1 MKCSNQEAMV
11 ILCQLVN
18 QPLHYGIKS
27 PDCDLYDIG
36 FGEMV
41 DYVGLNNEIRKV
53 CNYTLH
59 ITCRFKI
66 IKKKEKQTTCCYFE
80 DTPSSIFQYDVS
92 KLIGLCVKRIA
103 LSDKN
108 DLWIDLGDYW
118 IVIATFENN
127 EESWCFFTFDSA
139 NLFLSVSNSYIEKI
153 VDGLRGE
160 QKAGDGLREP

>member
-11 ILCQLVN
+11 ILSQLVN

-36 FGEMV
+36 FGKMV

-66 IKKKEKQTTCCYFE
+66 IEKKKSKPLVAILRTLPAVYFNAVF
-80 DTPSSIFQYDVS
+80 P
-92 KLIGLCVKRIA
+92 
-103 LSDKN
+103 N
-108 DLWIDLGDYW
+108 
-118 IVIATFENN
+118 
-127 EESWCFFTFDSA
+127 
-139 NLFLSVSNSYIEKI
+139 
-153 VDGLRGE
+153 
-160 QKAGDGLREP
+160 